1 MLTSLR
7 ILLGALG
14 VSAVAI
20 AASILVRGAEAT
32 AAAGEALYAALTGYA
47 GPPSGPWPPSM
58 DSELRFYA
66 ALWGAY
72 GIALL
77 LASSRPEVWRR
88 SIPYLA
94 LTFFLG
100 GVGRAV
106 SHLELGA
113 PHPFFTLL
121 MAIEL
126 ALPPAMLAL
135 WMGARRQL
143 GYLLT

>member
-1 MLTSLR
+1 MLTALR

-32 AAAGEALYAALTGYA
+32 AAAGEAIYVALTGYP

-66 ALWGAY
+66 ALWAAY

-77 LASSRPEVWRR
+77 LATSRPDAWRR

-100 GVGRAV
+100 GLGRLA
-106 SHLELGA
+106 SHLQLGA

-121 MAIEL
+121 MSIEL
-126 ALPPAMLAL
+126 GLPLVILAL
-135 WMGARRQL
+135 WAGVRRRL
-143 GYLLT
+143 EPPTA